1 VTVIATTELLSPG
14 SEYLAALCQASS
26 ADITL
31 TRQMLTT
38 LSPVAA
44 CDVPRLGRLVR
55 CAHEDQVQLVG
66 GVGAVESIG
75 RQLAESYEEM
85 HLLYTIIQNMTV
97 QQRPERFVA
106 DACEALLSTL
116 SYSWVGALLAD
127 GSSHVRLGDLSGR
140 LIIAGQH
147 PEGRSAADL
156 RRVVKQLIPQV
167 QTAGAPLV
175 WDPARNNGSSALQA
189 LGRTIIV
196 HPILPPGSAN
206 ADSGTI
212 LGVLIAGD
220 KHGSDV
226 TVSNVDI
233 KLLGATATN
242 MAIFLENAGL
252 YDDLN
257 AMFMGTLEALTA
269 SIDAKDR
276 YTCGHSQRVAHLT
289 QQLARAVGLD
299 EHTVGRCRIAGLVH
313 DVGKIGVP
321 EGVLLKPGRLT
332 VEEFALIQKHPEIG
346 HRILKDIPQLSDV
359 LPGVLYHHERWD
371 GRGYPHGLA
380 GEAIPLVAR
389 LIGLVDAFD
398 AMSTSRVY
406 RSSLTRPEVLAEI
419 VKCSGSQF
427 DPELSRVFVR
437 LDFSEF
443 DQLVREHRA
452 LELGESSFVR
462 EEAA

>member
-1 VTVIATTELLSPG
+1 
-14 SEYLAALCQASS
+14 
-26 ADITL
+26 
-31 TRQMLTT
+31 
-38 LSPVAA
+38 
-44 CDVPRLGRLVR
+44 
-55 CAHEDQVQLVG
+55 
-66 GVGAVESIG
+66 
-75 RQLAESYEEM
+75 
-85 HLLYTIIQNMTV
+85 
-97 QQRPERFVA
+97 
-106 DACEALLSTL
+106 
-116 SYSWVGALLAD
+116 
-127 GSSHVRLGDLSGR
+127 LSGR
-140 LIIAGQH
+140 LIVAGQH
-147 PEGRSAADL
+147 PEGRSAAEI
-156 RRVVKQLIPQV
+156 RKVVQQLIPPV
-167 QTAGAPLV
+167 QSAGAPVVL
-175 WDPARNNGSSALQA
+175 DPARNSDSSPLQA
-189 LGRTIIV
+189 LGRTVIV
-196 HPILPPGSAN
+196 HPIMPPGSAN
-206 ADSGTI
+206 ADSGAI
-212 LGVLIAGD
+212 LGVLVAGD

-233 KLLGATATN
+233 KLLGATASN

-299 EHTVGRCRIAGLVH
+299 EYTVGRCRIAGLVH

-332 VEEFALIQKHPEIG
+332 AEEFALIQKHPEIG

-427 DPELSRVFVR
+427 DPELARVFVR
-437 LDFSEF
+437 QDFSDF
-443 DQLVREHRA
+443 DQLVRDHRA
-452 LELGESSFVR
+452 LELGESSFIR